1 MRIAIGGIASEN
13 STFNSLPTKLE
24 DFGILRGGDL
34 LESGRYPFLDEYPDV
49 EFIGTL
55 YAGALPGG
63 NVENDAFAALEREFL
78 ERLRKAGQVDA
89 VYFDLHGALEVDG
102 PHDAEGRLIE
112 SARDIVGHDKLVACS
127 LDLHGKVTDRM
138 AGNLNVATAYRT
150 APHVDAVETR
160 RRAVDLLIRCLR
172 DGIRPSTTR
181 VGIPMAMPGDIT
193 NTNFEPMASVYE
205 MLETLNSEPEVID
218 ASLLIGHCWTD
229 RPYTMANALA
239 CGTSAER
246 CHEAAARV
254 AGRFWK
260 HRNEYHYGMTAGSM
274 DGCITRALQTDA
286 RPTFITDSGDN
297 PTGGGVGDLVYALER
312 LVARKVPEAVFASVP
327 DPAALDAMVEAG
339 IGGAA
344 SVSLGGKLDK
354 IYGKPLVVSGGVE
367 RLETVGAG
375 YLFQSARGRQAVLN
389 VDGIKVIVTDRRTPF
404 HRLSQFRRLGIEP
417 LECRLI
423 VVKLGYLQPELSEAA
438 AASFIAMTPGAIC
451 QDLPSMPFKAIR
463 RPIYPLDPDMEWQPP
478 EYSTTNGT
486 GES

>member
-13 STFNSLPTKLE
+13 STFNSLPTTLD
-24 DFGILRGGDL
+24 DFGVFRGGEL
-34 LESGRYPFLDEYPDV
+34 LESDRYPFLDEYPDV
-49 EFIGTL
+49 EFVGTL

-63 NVENDAFAALEREFL
+63 NVENDAFSALQSEL
-78 ERLRKAGQVDA
+78 QERLREAGEVDA

-112 SARDIVGHDKLVACS
+112 AARDIVGRDKLTACS

-150 APHVDAVETR
+150 APHIDAVETR

-181 VGIPMAMPGDIT
+181 IGVPMAMPGDIT
-193 NTNFEPMASVYE
+193 NTNFQPMASVYQ
-205 MLETLNSEPEVID
+205 MLETVNREPEVID

-239 CGTSAER
+239 CGASPES
-246 CHEAAARV
+246 CHEAAANV
-254 AGRFWK
+254 AGEFWK
-260 HRNEYHYGMTAGSM
+260 HRNEYHYGMPAGSM
-274 DGCITRALQTDA
+274 DECIARALQTEA
-286 RPTFITDSGDN
+286 RPAFITDSGDN
-297 PTGGGVGDLVYALER
+297 PTGGGVGDLVHALER
-312 LVARKVPEAVFASVP
+312 LVANKVPDAVFASVP
-327 DPAALDAMVEAG
+327 DPVALDAMAQAG
-339 IGGAA
+339 IGGTI

-354 IYGKPLVVSGGVE
+354 IYGKPLDVTGIVE
-367 RLETVGAG
+367 RLETVGG
-375 YLFQSARGRQAVLN
+375 GSMFRLARGRQAVLN
-389 VDGIKVIVTDRRTPF
+389 IDGIKVIVTDRRTPF
-404 HRLSQFRRLGIEP
+404 HYLGQFRQLGIEP

-438 AASFIAMTPGAIC
+438 ASSCIALTPGAIC
-451 QDLPSMPFKAIR
+451 QNLPSMPFKAIR

-478 EYSTTNGT
+478 DYSATSRTNG
-486 GES
+486 S